1 VNGRAGLTG
10 KLALLG
16 ASLGVFAL
24 LAAGA
29 ELGLRLAP
37 PRGLE
42 TAPALQ
48 PHVYSPEYGWA
59 LRRGFI
65 GKTRDGRTVRIN
77 RRGFRGPEPEEGG
90 PGRRRVLLLGDSL
103 TFGTGVEDAET
114 FASRLAAAAPS
125 LEPLNLGVSGYGTD
139 QELLLLEREGFALS
153 PAAVVLNV
161 CVGNDVFD
169 NALPVYLYDG
179 VTPKPYFT
187 ADGEALVLHDDH
199 VRLRGPAL
207 LARHLVERS
216 LAFDALLRL
225 AGPPASAPLDHD
237 DGEHWGP
244 RARAVLE
251 RWPEA
256 VALSRRIVARAER
269 ACRER
274 GVTFLVLLHPNRRAF
289 EGEEPRLEPF
299 LTSPAGGPGGRAI
312 DLRELYRHEGVTW
325 SELALD
331 RLGHLSPRGHRLVA
345 ELLARSLG
353 E

>member
-1 VNGRAGLTG
+1 MYTEGLTG
-10 KLALLG
+10 RLL
-16 ASLGVFAL
+16 L
-24 LAAGA
+24 LAASLVACAMLAGGA
-29 ELGLRLAP
+29 ELALRLAR
-37 PRGLE
+37 PRALE

-59 LRRGFI
+59 LRRGFT
-65 GKTRDGRTVRIN
+65 GRTRDGRALRIN
-77 RRGFRGPEPEEGG
+77 RLGFRGPEPAGG
-90 PGRRRVLLLGDSL
+90 APGRRRVLLLGDSL
-103 TFGTGVEDAET
+103 TFGTGVEDSET

-125 LEPLNLGVSGYGTD
+125 VEPLNLGVSGYGTD
-139 QELLLLEREGFALS
+139 QELLLLEREGFAMG

-161 CVGNDVFD
+161 CVGNDVLD

-179 VTPKPYFT
+179 LTPKPYFT
-187 ADGEALVLHDDH
+187 AEKGSLVLHDEH
-199 VRLRGPAL
+199 VRLGGAAL
-207 LARHLVERS
+207 IARRLVERS

-225 AGPPASAPLDHD
+225 AGPTASAPLDHD

-256 VALSRRIVARAER
+256 VALSRAIVARMER
-269 ACRER
+269 ACRAR
-274 GVTFLVLLHPNRRAF
+274 GVRLLVLLHPNRRAF
-289 EGEEPRLEPF
+289 ESDEPRLEPF
-299 LTSPAGGPGGRAI
+299 VASPDHGPGGRPI
-312 DLRELYRHEGVTW
+312 DLREVYRREGVAW